1 MQSIY
6 DNFSL
11 EYLGLFV
18 TTAIA
23 ATFSGAVE
31 MRFLSLHTCN
41 AATSRVSMHACVL
54 IELDSA
60 PLFSKETESYM
71 PLLYSS
77 SSVVFKKMHFYWD
90 SGFGK

>member
-31 MRFLSLHTCN
+31 MRFLSLRTCN
-41 AATSRVSMHACVL
+41 AATSRVSMHVSSL
-54 IELDSA
+54 NLDSA

-71 PLLYSS
+71 PLLYPSNS
-77 SSVVFKKMHFYWD
+77 EVFKKMHFYWD